1 MKESPVKTIL
11 FQGDSITDV
20 KRLRDD
26 PSSLGQG
33 YPNMVSG
40 HLGLQHPGKYNFIN
54 RGIGGNRI
62 VDLYARMKCDIVN
75 LKPDYLSILI
85 GVNDV
90 WHEKSKGNGVSAPKF
105 KKVYGMMLEELKEEF
120 PEIKIILLEPF
131 VLPGTAT
138 EDAFEWFKSEVD
150 LRAKAVKELAEEFN
164 LPFIPLQEDLDK
176 LTEVA
181 PAEYWLKDGVHPTV
195 FFHQHIA
202 KKWID
207 TFLAIE

>member
-1 MKESPVKTIL
+1 MPQSKCLLGKAFLKTAV
-11 FQGDSITDV
+11 FVAHATSASRTT
-20 KRLRDD
+20 RL
-26 PSSLGQG
+26 GCCF
-33 YPNMVSG
+33 PNST
-40 HLGLQHPGKYNFIN
+40 N
-54 RGIGGNRI
+54 
-62 VDLYARMKCDIVN
+62 
-75 LKPDYLSILI
+75 
-85 GVNDV
+85 
-90 WHEKSKGNGVSAPKF
+90 
-105 KKVYGMMLEELKEEF
+105 
-120 PEIKIILLEPF
+120 